1 MKTRN
6 ILAIAMVALMSVVA
20 CKKVEHDTQK
30 PAPEVPEVLKM
41 NFTASL
47 YEFTKATDTAFENG
61 DVIGVNVFNPECYLY
76 NAKYTYNNG
85 ALTAAVANEWY
96 EDTELEATITAVY
109 PCFETTEG
117 YAEDQSF
124 MVNADQSAKAGYAAS
139 DLMLAVTKSKPTAD
153 AVKLP
158 FKHALS
164 KIVVTVDNKL
174 GEEISQLWFTD
185 VLGSVTY
192 KTADPLATLAAT
204 GSAGTVKA
212 YKSGDNTWQLIV
224 APQTASP
231 KLALTTASGKQFTFV
246 LSENVT
252 FTSGKV
258 STATVEVSTET
269 IYTSFTPEIEDWV
282 ADNELNFSQDEEEV
296 VLPEVPEYCRLTV
309 RVNKAIDWYDKYIYS
324 WDDLE
329 NKLSG
334 EWPGTKTSWDKE
346 DGDYYVYYYD
356 FPYSLNG
363 TTFNYIINN
372 GNGGKDYQTKDLTV
386 TLGEQ
391 TTVII
396 ESTDV
401 KVTD

>member
-109 PCFETTEG
+109 PCSETTEG

-139 DLMLAVTKSKPTAD
+139 DLMLAVAKSKPTAD

-212 YKSGDNTWQLIV
+212 YKSGDDTWQLIV

-309 RVNKAIDWYDKYIYS
+309 RVNKAINWYDKYIYS